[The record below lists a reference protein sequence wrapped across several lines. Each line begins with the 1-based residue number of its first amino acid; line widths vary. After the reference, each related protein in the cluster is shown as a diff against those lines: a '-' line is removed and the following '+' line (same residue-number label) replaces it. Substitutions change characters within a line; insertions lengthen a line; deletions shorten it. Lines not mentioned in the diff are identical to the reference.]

1 MKTEGSKSK
10 TFGVEKQGDSSDCVP
25 YPVRKTPCRGG
36 KYTLCELQAVVRKG
50 GGFGV
55 FRRLCQRC
63 FVLSNDETAFC
74 RINAARREVRS
85 GGELHKGPPQQ
96 HRHRPRQRD
105 PCVGGRWVFPD
116 MRVQGNVRQ
125 PSRVVS
131 LNRDVI
137 PQKPLPRSSR
147 IQFIFR
153 SQDQPPS
160 SSITTTTTTT
170 TTRPMRCSAMSLQG
184 TGYYRYDED
193 PGKEEGASSREFWQ
207 QLVFHQPRLVF
218 FHQAAGEV

>member
-1 MKTEGSKSK
+1 ME
-10 TFGVEKQGDSSDCVP
+10 SSD
-25 YPVRKTPCRGG
+25 
-36 KYTLCELQAVVRKG
+36 
-50 GGFGV
+50 V
-55 FRRLCQRC
+55 FVSA
-63 FVLSNDETAFC
+63 VLSNDETAFC

-96 HRHRPRQRD
+96 HRHQPRQRD

-153 SQDQPPS
+153 CQDQPS
-160 SSITTTTTTT
+160 STSTTTTTTTT
-170 TTRPMRCSAMSLQG
+170 TTRPMLPSDVSTGNGSLQG
-184 TGYYRYDED
+184 YGYEED
-193 PGKEEGASSREFWQ
+193 QGKEEGASPREFWQ

>member
-1 MKTEGSKSK
+1 MYLIQSGRRHAEAASTHYVNCKLLSGKE
-10 TFGVEKQGDSSDCVP
+10 EDLESS
-25 YPVRKTPCRGG
+25 
-36 KYTLCELQAVVRKG
+36 
-50 GGFGV
+50 GV
-55 FRRLCQRC
+55 FVSA
-63 FVLSNDETAFC
+63 VLSNDETAFC

-153 SQDQPPS
+153 SQDQPSS
-160 SSITTTTTTT
+160 SSIMTTTTTT
-170 TTRPMRCSAMSLQG
+170 TTRPMCSVRRCLYRERVTTGMTRTQARRKVPLQENFG
-184 TGYYRYDED
+184 NSWFFTSQGWCFFTKLQEKFEDDIKKKAEYYVNLHMR
-193 PGKEEGASSREFWQ
+193 KA
-207 QLVFHQPRLVF
+207 
-218 FHQAAGEV
+218 

>member
-1 MKTEGSKSK
+1 MYLIQSGRRHAEAASTHNVNCKLLSGKE
-10 TFGVEKQGDSSDCVP
+10 EDLESSD
-25 YPVRKTPCRGG
+25 
-36 KYTLCELQAVVRKG
+36 
-50 GGFGV
+50 V
-55 FRRLCQRC
+55 FISA
-63 FVLSNDETAFC
+63 VLSCPNDETAFC

-153 SQDQPPS
+153 SQDQPSS

>member
-1 MKTEGSKSK
+1 MYLIQSGRRHAEAASTHYVNCKLLSGKE
-10 TFGVEKQGDSSDCVP
+10 EDLESSD
-25 YPVRKTPCRGG
+25 
-36 KYTLCELQAVVRKG
+36 
-50 GGFGV
+50 V
-55 FRRLCQRC
+55 FISA
-63 FVLSNDETAFC
+63 VLSCPNDETAFC

-85 GGELHKGPPQQ
+85 GGELHKGPPQ
-96 HRHRPRQRD
+96 RHRPRQRD
-105 PCVGGRWVFPD
+105 PCIGGRWVFPD